1 MSRHPTC
8 QRRSSG
14 SGPPNPQTYSQYS
27 LFDCRLLFSSFASF
41 RPRSAT
47 SGPSGESLPFLQYRT
62 SMCPSTSFSN
72 AYPFTRSGCLAR
84 RARAPS
90 EMPSTNLHYGCSKV
104 RRVAI
109 RSSHSLPFSSSGLD
123 LVRRCLAMHTRVY
136 VLAASGRSPYK
147 ISPHLPLLS
156 WSLVSH
162 SPQSAE

>member
-8 QRRSSG
+8 QRPSSG
-14 SGPPNPQTYSQYS
+14 SGPPNPQTCSRYS
-27 LFDCRLLFSSFASF
+27 LFGCPLLFSSSASF

-47 SGPSGESLPFLQYRT
+47 SGPSGESSLFLQYQI

-72 AYPFTRSGCLAR
+72 ACPFTRSGCLTH

-104 RRVAI
+104 RRVTI

-123 LVRRCLAMHTRVY
+123 LVRRRLAMHTRVY
-136 VLAASGRSPYK
+136 VLAATGRSPHK

-162 SPQSAE
+162 SPQSVE